1 METYA
6 FLNAMSKPMNNF
18 KFHKFI
24 IQIVSAVLVAGAPM
38 LHAQAPDNKI
48 TVPLTDPSRPVTLR
62 AHLLNGGITVK
73 GADIKEVIVEARV
86 RDHEGHRDESKA
98 EGMKRIPMI
107 STGLNIEA
115 ENNQVRVSADSVQRT
130 IDLTITVPV
139 HTSLSLHTVNDGNI
153 NVTGVDGELDVNDVN
168 GEVTLKNISGSAVAH
183 ALNGKMLVTF
193 NRIDPQKPMAFSS
206 MNGAIDVTFPAD
218 LKATVSLRT
227 HKAFSRCRLHNTCP
241 SKKRQECRKNSLN
254 QRGCAITS
262 GSFDSAPIR
271 FIGQAFPRR
280 CAQDDKL
287 SRTSQRRNPYFLFA
301 FVIASSTCSASFSD
315 LNSGLRRS
323 RNPGVRIKFTPCWL
337 IRSIKRAAL
346 ARFPTIS
353 SISSKLSASE
363 ALRSV

>member
-1 METYA
+1 M
-6 FLNAMSKPMNNF
+6 NAMSKPMNNF

-227 HKAFSRCRLHNTCP
+227 DNG
-241 SKKRQECRKNSLN
+241 E
-254 QRGCAITS
+254 
-262 GSFDSAPIR
+262 
-271 FIGQAFPRR
+271 
-280 CAQDDKL
+280 
-287 SRTSQRRNPYFLFA
+287 
-301 FVIASSTCSASFSD
+301 VFSD
-315 LNSGLRRS
+315 FDVKLQPIAPPTLEDDHGKGGRFQVKIEKTVRGTINGGGQEIQFKNFNGNIYLRKA
-323 RNPGVRIKFTPCWL
+323 GAKQ
-337 IRSIKRAAL
+337 
-346 ARFPTIS
+346 
-353 SISSKLSASE
+353 
-363 ALRSV
+363 